1 MAAARTEAGRRR
13 SVPLLAEAL
22 DAGKKRRG
30 DAPLVPVAR
39 HGEPSGLIERVR
51 ARVDESRSPGI
62 LRPAIAP
69 WRLSYTNAL
78 DRFDPDAIVAS
89 LSDDV
94 VIRVAVHDE
103 PMQGKQIAQFLFA
116 VLVAELRTIRLTDE
130 IIEGAKAVVLFE
142 TRIGDGSAQGL
153 NVIEFDDAALVRDLT
168 VFFRPLA
175 ALQLIA
181 QVVGRQM
188 EQRFGPV
195 D

>member
-1 MAAARTEAGRRR
+1 
-13 SVPLLAEAL
+13 
-22 DAGKKRRG
+22 
-30 DAPLVPVAR
+30 VPVTR
-39 HGEPSGLIERVR
+39 HGEPSSLIERVR
-51 ARVDESRSPGI
+51 ARANESRSPGI
-62 LRPAIAP
+62 LPPAIAP

-103 PMQGKQIAQFLFA
+103 PMQGKQIAQFLFG
-116 VLVAELRTIRLTDE
+116 VLVAELGTISVTDE

-142 TRIGDGSAQGL
+142 TGVGGRSAQGL
-153 NVIEFDDAALVRDLT
+153 NVVELDDARLVRDLT

-195 D
+195 E